1 MTILFF
7 MKVLKKI
14 LSVVLAFFCFS
25 GIAYA
30 RCQIQFDSEA
40 DRVMHLGGNTLRG
53 NFATPEECDAYWR
66 SRPTFEQNH
75 SKCVGCDDQ
84 NYSQPLQNRRR
95 NARDSSGRWQKQKEE
110 TERQEMIRQQKLREE
125 QSRVEF
131 ERGKREMLSGLKGGS
146 GGGDLQL
153 KGGETKLG
161 LKSGNV
167 PANNPC
173 AGREKELQQAQQRL
187 TELRDDVKTM
197 QIALQLYRDGLLRHV
212 SSLNRQSREIEDI
225 SDKILIDGIKYLRD
239 SATGDFLKARFK
251 FKNKDQYKKYE
262 NFIELIEQLKTEKDL
277 LSWLNNSSKDT
288 TKLIEGADLLAG
300 TVVPGWEHVK
310 MNIRVWSDVG
320 KECVAWLKINRL
332 KRETEDYSMEISAIS
347 LRLKMKV
354 EKINS
359 LKQCMAESTAGCIQK
374 CPQ

>member
-1 MTILFF
+1 MKKLNVFLF
-7 MKVLKKI
+7 VT
-14 LSVVLAFFCFS
+14 LAFFCFD
-25 GIAYA
+25 GIAFA
-30 RCQIQFDSEA
+30 ACQIQYDSEA
-40 DRVMHLGGNTLRG
+40 DRVMYLGGNILRG
-53 NFATPEECDAYWR
+53 NFATKQGCMDYWR
-66 SRPTFEQNH
+66 SRPAFEQNH
-75 SKCVGCDDQ
+75 SECVGCDEQ

-95 NARDSSGRWQKQKEE
+95 NARDSSVRRQKQKEE
-110 TERQEMIRQQKLREE
+110 AERQEMIRQQKLREE
-125 QSRVEF
+125 QSRAEF

-161 LKSGNV
+161 LKAGNI

-197 QIALQLYRDGLLRHV
+197 QIALQLYRDGLLRRV
-212 SSLNRQSREIEDI
+212 SSLDQQSREIEDI

-239 SATGDFLKARFK
+239 SATGDFLKERFK
-251 FKNKDQYKKYE
+251 FKNKEQYKKYE

-277 LSWLNNSSKDT
+277 LSWLNNSSKDRA
-288 TKLIEGADLLAG
+288 KLIEGADLLAG
-300 TVVPGWEHVK
+300 TVIPGWEHVK
-310 MNIRVWSDVG
+310 MNFRAWSDVG

-332 KRETEDYSMEISAIS
+332 KRETEDYSMEINAIS

-354 EKINS
+354 KKINS

-374 CPQ
+374 CSQ